1 MYKDIEGKVLEKD
14 QTLTIQLYVSQ
25 QPNINGL
32 RTIWETHYAKYYD
45 PKGEFKN
52 PKHLTG
58 WSSWYNTY
66 ERVTE
71 KDVMAS
77 LNSFQQ
83 HAYPIDVFQIDDG
96 FETQVGD
103 WLDVDTVKFP
113 RGMKALADDIQQR
126 GYRPGIWLAPY
137 AVGFKSKIVKEH
149 PEWLLK
155 HPDGSLVVAGPNW
168 GGFYAIDIYNEEAR
182 HHLQQVF
189 DQVIDTWGYKLL
201 KLDFLFAAA
210 MIPRLGKSRGEIM
223 SDAMDLIVEFTKKR
237 ALLLGSGVTL
247 PSVWG
252 RLEYSRVSS
261 DASPWWDHSVLRIAN
276 VRERV
281 ATNNAIT
288 STLHRWF
295 MGSTV
300 FGSDPDVFFVRSN
313 NNKLTKDEKHTL
325 FVINIVF
332 GQLTLMSD
340 DVGLY
345 DKYEHKLYASLFP
358 KPEAVV
364 QGLTPIGNDV
374 YQANYTCNGREY
386 IFFTNLSPLPFTTQL
401 PLNEDGEYGYYF
413 EQSNTLMNGTRVD
426 WLKSYS
432 PIFLKAHET
441 RKFMKIASKE
451 DKFMG
456 STGNIVP
463 GSEVEKIEEKQKGV
477 VYITLKEPHVH
488 RKAKVY
494 LRLDS
499 SEEDLPKVYVNN
511 EQASRVEKLVWN
523 EDISVAKVVIY
534 E

>member
-1 MYKDIEGKVLEKD
+1 M
-14 QTLTIQLYVSQ
+14 TIKLYVSQ
-25 QPNINGL
+25 QDNVNGL
-32 RTIWETHYAKYYD
+32 RSIWERYAAYYD
-45 PKGEFKN
+45 PSGAFKN

-71 KDVMAS
+71 DDVISS
-77 LNSFQQ
+77 LIGFKQ
-83 HAYPIDVFQIDDG
+83 HEYPIDVFQIDDG
-96 FETQVGD
+96 FERQVGD

-113 RGMKALADDIQQR
+113 RGMKVLADDIKEQK
-126 GYRPGIWLAPY
+126 YIPGIWLAPY

-168 GGFYAIDIYNEEAR
+168 GGFYAIDIYNQEAR
-182 HHLQQVF
+182 NHLQHVF
-189 DQVIDTWGYKLL
+189 DQVIDVWGFKLL

-223 SDAMDLIVEFTKKR
+223 WDAMDLIVEFTKKR

-261 DASPWWDHSVLRIAN
+261 DASPWWDHSVLKIAN

-288 STLHRWF
+288 STLNRWF

-325 FVINIVF
+325 LVINIVF

-345 DKYEHKLYASLFP
+345 NKYEHKLYASIFP
-358 KPEAVV
+358 KPEAQV
-364 QGLTPIGNDV
+364 QALKPIGNDV
-374 YQANYTCNGREY
+374 YQASYTCNGREY
-386 IFFTNLSPLPFTTQL
+386 LFVTNLSPLPFTAQL
-401 PLNEDGEYGYYF
+401 PLSDDGKYDYYF
-413 EQSNTLMNGTRVD
+413 EQSNVLMNGTRID
-426 WLKSYS
+426 WLKSQS
-432 PIFLKAHET
+432 RIFLKAHET
-441 RKFMKIASKE
+441 RKFLKITSN

-463 GSEVEKIEEKQKGV
+463 GAEIEKIDESKDGIV
-477 VYITLKEPHVH
+477 HITLRKPHVH
-488 RKAKVY
+488 KKAKIY

-499 SEEDLPKVYVNN
+499 DQGDLPSVYVDN
-511 EQASRVEKLVWN
+511 ELASRVERLVWN